1 MSRSTP
7 FPRFMAVAGVHAM
20 LIAVSA
26 LAFLAPS
33 ANANPAPAAEKKATA
48 GAAPKAAAAGTAS
61 KTAAAIPAD
70 VRARVVAKLPGAQPS
85 DVAVSPI
92 PGVYEVTMGGLIAY
106 VSADGKYLLSGNV
119 YDLDTQVN
127 LTASRR
133 NSARAKALNAMSESN
148 MIVFGP
154 ANAKM
159 TVTVFTDIDCGY
171 CRKFHGQIAE
181 INKAG
186 VRVRYLMYPRTGPAT
201 ESWDK
206 AEQVWCATD
215 RRDALTRA
223 KKGEAIKGKACGD
236 AAIKKQY
243 ELGSDLGVEGTPAVF
258 TQNGDYIGGFLTPA
272 ELVQAIQESAKTP
285 VASR

>member
-1 MSRSTP
+1 MRRSTS
-7 FPRFMAVAGVHAM
+7 FVRFMAVAGVHAM
-20 LIAVSA
+20 FIAVSA

-33 ANANPAPAAEKKATA
+33 ANANPAPAAEKKPTA
-48 GAAPKAAAAGTAS
+48 GGAPKAAATPN
-61 KTAAAIPAD
+61 KAATAIPAD
-70 VRARVVAKLPGAQPS
+70 VRARVVAKLPGAEPS
-85 DVAVSPI
+85 DVAASPI

-133 NSARAKALNAMSESN
+133 NSARAKALTAMSESN

-201 ESWDK
+201 ESWAK

-236 AAIKKQY
+236 AAIKTQY

-258 TQNGDYIGGFLTPA
+258 TQNGDYIGGFLTAA